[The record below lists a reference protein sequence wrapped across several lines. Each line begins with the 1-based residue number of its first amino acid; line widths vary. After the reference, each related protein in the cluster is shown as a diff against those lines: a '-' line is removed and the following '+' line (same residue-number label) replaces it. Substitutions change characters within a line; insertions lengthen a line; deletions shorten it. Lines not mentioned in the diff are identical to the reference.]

1 MISGCSVQPPGAVP
15 GRTYPRTST
24 TPYPD
29 YGPAWVAECYGI
41 IPDTMRGDL
50 ALTLDQPL
58 TVILDDPDEVAMAW
72 QRVLSPGGVTA
83 ESMLDDG
90 HI

>member
-29 YGPAWVAECYGI
+29 YGPAWVAECYGLTV
-41 IPDTMRGDL
+41 DTMRGDL
-50 ALTLDQPL
+50 ATEALTFKPGMD
-58 TVILDDPDEVAMAW
+58 TPDEVAISWAM
-72 QRVLSPGGVTA
+72 VVGPHDGITEITLI
-83 ESMLDDG
+83 DDG